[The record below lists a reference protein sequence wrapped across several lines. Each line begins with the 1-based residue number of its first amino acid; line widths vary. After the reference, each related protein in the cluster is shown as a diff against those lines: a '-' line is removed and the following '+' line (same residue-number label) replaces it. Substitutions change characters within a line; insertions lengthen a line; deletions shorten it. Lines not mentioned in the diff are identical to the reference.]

1 MILYR
6 FLLKCR
12 SNANVRKESSK
23 LQSAFSISSSL
34 CSNTNN
40 HHYNTTHHH
49 KRRSSRTSRGDRE
62 TMKLPITAILAILSA
77 GGGVVNAEC
86 PFCTNGKIRYVLL
99 VHIKNMNGC
108 APIICKVVMYGTLFV
123 FIIFIIFSILHVDTH
138 CIIFLIFFSHTY
150 IHP

>member
-1 MILYR
+1 MP
-6 FLLKCR
+6 FKCQCKKR
-12 SNANVRKESSK
+12 VIKM
-23 LQSAFSISSSL
+23 QSAFRFVAVSCCQHQQPPL
-34 CSNTNN
+34 PDHN
-40 HHYNTTHHH
+40 HHHHH

-123 FIIFIIFSILHVDTH
+123 FIIFIIFSIFHVH
-138 CIIFLIFFSHTY
+138 IY
-150 IHP
+150 ITLYF